1 MDIDILIEA
10 NHYRNIIGKHQVR
23 GKYGPVA
30 LESKLGYVLSGPIE
44 NSQSNVTSNNIVS
57 THFMRIEAE
66 FINSDIISNQ
76 NMKNCFDSMKP
87 SKNEEILENFTSL
100 VDFKDGRYEVSFPFK
115 EFHQELVDN
124 YLTSKGRLKNLFKKF
139 K

>member
-1 MDIDILIEA
+1 
-10 NHYRNIIGKHQVR
+10 
-23 GKYGPVA
+23 
-30 LESKLGYVLSGPIE
+30 
-44 NSQSNVTSNNIVS
+44 
-57 THFMRIEAE
+57 MRIEAE

-115 EFHQELVDN
+115 EFHQELGDN
-124 YLTSKGRLKNLFKKF
+124 IKM
-139 K
+139 

>member
-57 THFMRIEAE
+57 THFMRVEAE

-87 SKNEEILENFTSL
+87 SKNEETSL
-100 VDFKDGRYEVSFPFK
+100 VNFKDGRYEVSLPFK
-115 EFHQELVDN
+115 EFHQELGDN
-124 YLTSKGRLKNLFKKF
+124 YLTSKGRLKNLKKIRTF
-139 K
+139 VWV